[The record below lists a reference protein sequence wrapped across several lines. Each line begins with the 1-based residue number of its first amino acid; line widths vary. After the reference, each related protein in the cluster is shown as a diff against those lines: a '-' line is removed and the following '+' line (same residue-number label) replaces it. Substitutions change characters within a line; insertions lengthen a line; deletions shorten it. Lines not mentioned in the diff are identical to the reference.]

1 MTSGVDLARVKE
13 HVQVTFDDDDA
24 LLSAYLTAAE
34 GHVAN
39 YTRRDLDTEFPGD
52 WPNPMQVAVLLIA
65 GQFYNDRSEA
75 SVFPGV
81 ALMLLAPYREFT

>member
-13 HVQVTFDDDDA
+13 HVQVTFDDDDT
-24 LLSAYLTAAE
+24 LLSAYLLAAE
-34 GHVAN
+34 SHVAN
-39 YTRRDLDTEFPGD
+39 HTRRDLDVEFPGG
-52 WPNPMQVAVLLIA
+52 WPNPLQVAVLLIA

-75 SVFPGV
+75 SALPGV